1 MLIQWKPQTKQTQAL
16 KSNADEILFGGARG
30 GGKTDAGQA
39 WLLYDKDNPKYRALV
54 IRRNFT
60 DLSDWIDRAK
70 IMYAPSGA
78 RYIDDYFIF
87 PSGAKIRTGHLA
99 DKEAYTKYQGHEY
112 QKMLIEELSHIP
124 KQSLYLKLIA
134 SCRSTVEGI
143 KPQVFATTNPDEPG
157 LEWIKERWNIPDYPD
172 FAIVYESVKTVV
184 INGETKTRKFAFIPS
199 MLEDNSKLSEAD
211 PAYITQLELL
221 KETEPDLYA
230 AWRLGHWTGGNV
242 EGSYYRR
249 YVESIVAKGHIKS
262 GLYDPLQPV
271 WTWCDIGKGE
281 NYAIGFFQRGINK
294 WVCIDYVEL
303 QNDEGLHE
311 GIRMMRSKPYIY
323 GGHYAPHDMA
333 VKDFSATE
341 SRWDIAKNLGID
353 YVILPMRGVQEG
365 IDIVKMRFPIL
376 WFEDNEATKLF
387 LKRIRSYH
395 KEFDEK
401 RGIWKDIPAHDASS
415 HGADVL
421 RYWGVTKVDLPDYD
435 FEQRIMENRMRNRST
450 K

>member
-1 MLIQWKPQTKQTQAL
+1 MLIHWKPQPKQTKAL

-39 WLLYDKDNPKYRALV
+39 WLLYDVEHPQYRALV

-70 IMYAPSGA
+70 VMFQPAGGKYV
-78 RYIDDYFIF
+78 DDYFVF

-143 KPQVFATTNPDEPG
+143 KPQVFCTTNPDDPG
-157 LEWIKERWNIPDYPD
+157 LEWIKERWDIPDYPE
-172 FAIVYESVKTVV
+172 FEKTYETVRHV
-184 INGETKTRKFAFIPS
+184 DINGTKMTRRFAFIPS
-199 MLEDNSKLSEAD
+199 QLEDNPMLSNAD
-211 PAYITQLELL
+211 PAYIVQLELL
-221 KETEPDLYA
+221 KETDPDLYA
-230 AWRLGHWTGGNV
+230 SWRLGHWVGGNV
-242 EGSYYRR
+242 EGSFYRR
-249 YVESIVAKGHIKS
+249 LVDVAVARGHVAD

-271 WTWCDIGKGE
+271 YTWCDIGKGE
-281 NYAIGFFQRGINK
+281 NYAIAFFQRGINK
-294 WVCIDYVEL
+294 WVCIDYEEL
-303 QNDEGLHE
+303 VDDQGLHD
-311 GIRMMRSKPYIY
+311 GIRLLKSKPYIY
-323 GGHYAPHDMA
+323 AEHYAPHDMA

-341 SRWDIAKNLGID
+341 SRYEIAKNLD
-353 YVILPMRGVQEG
+353 VQFNILPMSGVQEG
-365 IDIVKMRFPIL
+365 IDIVKLRFPSL
-376 WFEDNEATKLF
+376 WFEKSTTKNF

-395 KEFDEK
+395 KEYDEK
-401 RGIWKDIPAHDASS
+401 RGVWKDNPVHDSSS

-421 RYWGVTKVDLPDYD
+421 RYWGITKVDLPDYE
-435 FEQRIMENRMRNRST
+435 FEQRVIQNRLNKAAFR
-450 K
+450 